1 MKPPA
6 IRPRPDQIS
15 ELSRGLRLPL
25 PELQSDHLEIIAEGL
40 RRAFDDISNQW
51 PLVAASG
58 SEAEITALMESR
70 LNSLIEQ
77 DPLWGQ
83 LVLNVARGKES
94 LSFDGSHLEKRPDL
108 SIFLTS
114 RNRGFPLITEAKI
127 LDGKAGKT
135 EHLYCDKGI
144 RRFLEGEYAWGN
156 SEAFMMAYVR
166 DGSSI
171 HQTCTLSFEPD
182 LQRLCR
188 LFGGGT
194 SYAEGKYFNRSGA
207 LQARA
212 DVCIYPSGAAGKHTR
227 ANLSL
232 AFVALVSIDVRQ
244 TARHF
249 HLLLAA

>member
-171 HQTCTLSFEPD
+171 TTKLVPFLSSPTSNGSAGYSVEELPMPKGNTLIDLARSKHGRMFVYTHQVPPENTPGPISLWHLWLS
-182 LQRLCR
+182 
-188 LFGGGT
+188 
-194 SYAEGKYFNRSGA
+194 
-207 LQARA
+207 
-212 DVCIYPSGAAGKHTR
+212 
-227 ANLSL
+227 
-232 AFVALVSIDVRQ
+232 
-244 TARHF
+244 
-249 HLLLAA
+249 